1 MKKMHDKFR
10 LLNTMRLWRYNRE
23 DINSQHSAL
32 KTKRKI
38 NYVKGYFTSES
49 GKIIL
54 DSNIIL
60 SKIF

>member
-1 MKKMHDKFR
+1 MR
-10 LLNTMRLWRYNRE
+10 LLRYNRE
-23 DINSQHSAL
+23 DINSQQSAL

-60 SKIF
+60 SKIFRSFKYIINTYYFR